1 MSSNDTQPDEILAG
15 GVPENAETPES
26 LNTSVDTS
34 PTITPQ
40 DFQWADFLAGVHPTR
55 RGVRL
60 YPQAQL
66 VARMEYLADRI
77 EALPDGPEVDQL
89 IDEFEQTKAAFKEGV
104 WFEVE
109 KRSSEW
115 VKKFRTDLAAK
126 LDLNLG
132 TEEKDFADA
141 DPQHSMTAVL
151 HQLAAQI
158 VTPANTTYEDLHRLY
173 EANEGELNK
182 LIVTMGFTNE
192 ALAERAKVLDVD
204 FSQRR
209 STNRKARR
217 SSKR

>member
-1 MSSNDTQPDEILAG
+1 MSTNDTQPDEVLAG
-15 GVPENAETPES
+15 GVPSDAETS
-26 LNTSVDTS
+26 NTFDTVDTS
-34 PTITPQ
+34 PDVTPQ
-40 DFQWADFLAGVHPTR
+40 DFAWDPFLTGVRPTR

-60 YPQAQL
+60 YPHAHL

-77 EALPDGPEVDQL
+77 EGLPDGPEVDKL
-89 IDEFEQTKAAFKEGV
+89 IDEFEQAKADFRQGV

-109 KRSSEW
+109 KRSTEW
-115 VKKFRTDLAAK
+115 VEKFRTDLAAK
-126 LDLNLG
+126 HDLNLG
-132 TEEKDFADA
+132 TAEKDFEDGDNKDRMAA
-141 DPQHSMTAVL
+141 LL

-158 VTPANTTYEDLHRLY
+158 VTPSGTTYEDLRRLY

-182 LIVTMGFTNE
+182 LIVTMGFANE
-192 ALAERAKVLDVD
+192 ALAERAKVLDAD